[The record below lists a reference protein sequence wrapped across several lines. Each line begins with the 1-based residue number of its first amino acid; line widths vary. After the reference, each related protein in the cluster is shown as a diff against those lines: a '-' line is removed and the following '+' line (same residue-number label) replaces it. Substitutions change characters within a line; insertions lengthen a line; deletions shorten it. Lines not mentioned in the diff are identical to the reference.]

1 MSAILPV
8 ANRILRIGSRGS
20 KLAIWQAEWVRARL
34 EERGLPCL
42 IEIIKTT
49 GDKILDVPLARIGGK
64 GLFTKEIEEALLE
77 ERIDLAVHSLK
88 DLPTELPQGLTVASI
103 PQREDPRDALVGAAL
118 NALPRGARVG
128 TSSLR
133 RSAQLRALRPD
144 LEILDVRGNVD
155 TRVRKQREGRYD
167 ALVMASAG
175 LTRLGLEAHIAER
188 LNPAIFLPAVAQ
200 GALAIETRDDGGDA
214 WKACQ
219 TLSDP
224 RATAEVT
231 AERALLAG
239 LGGGCQVPLGAH
251 AQAHDDQ
258 LELRA
263 VVVSPDGRLAI
274 RKEAAGSIASAA
286 RLGEELARQFLAS
299 EARRI
304 IEAGRGASFPVKPD
318 PRAASWPAGA

>member
-34 EERGLPCL
+34 EERGLPCR

-304 IEAGRGASFPVKPD
+304 IEAVEAAAAEL
-318 PRAASWPAGA
+318 PRET